1 VESVLKFDRRNRD
14 TYILPA
20 LLTCAFGLRV
30 YGIDWGLPAGYE
42 EATPFRKAWEMW
54 NWGLKRGVDLNPH
67 FFNYPSFTVY
77 LQFAMQGLLYI
88 AMTLTG
94 FVSSTIEFHAQYV
107 IDKTPYFVIGRLLN
121 VAFATATV
129 ALVFVFGRRTGGYAV
144 AIPSALWLAI
154 NTAHVS
160 RSQMIEVD
168 VPLAFFT
175 LLTLW
180 LLLEALDHPSLR
192 RYIYAGIAIG
202 IATSTKYTGV
212 LLGLSV
218 VAAYVISRRKFSQGS
233 WKRGATAIMA
243 AFLVAVAAFILTSPY
258 VLLDSD
264 TFLTHFAQESEHM
277 RLGHFGDDESPTWLH
292 YTRLITSEQLGWP
305 IFLLAIGG
313 ILYCIAI
320 QRKSWAVVACAFLV
334 PYCIG
339 VSTWEMRADRYL
351 LPVLP
356 LFCLFA
362 GHALAGVLRVPY
374 VSRWPSPAR
383 TILVGIIAVGLAVPI
398 FKMYPD
404 HLRRLRPNTRTV
416 AGQWFLDNVPSGSF
430 IVTEHYGPNF
440 PVRLVE
446 LEPEV
451 RSEIEKRL
459 DYSHYA
465 VQQIP
470 MVQVRPEIT
479 GFFYD
484 LSLYRDADY
493 VITTSAVRSRYL
505 GNTQRFA
512 RQAVFYEQL
521 ENTYQIVR
529 RFSPDESAGPVIT
542 VYQNPIHEAHFGDRK
557 FVEGPPQVGS
567 RYGYSGAEATFYFW
581 FGFNYE
587 SYSFYQVAYECYRW
601 AMRYPEATSNL
612 SRSLVLGSARC
623 LVALDR
629 HDEALELVDRAIV
642 SAATSAD
649 RDYYKGIRERIT
661 INMD

>member
-1 VESVLKFDRRNRD
+1 M
-14 TYILPA
+14 ICA
-20 LLTCAFGLRV
+20 LGLRV

-42 EATPFRKAWEMW
+42 EATPFRKAWDMW
-54 NWGLKRGVDLNPH
+54 DWGLKRGVDLNPH

-77 LQFAMQGLLYI
+77 LQFAMQGVLYA
-88 AMTLTG
+88 AMTVSG
-94 FVSSTIEFHAQYV
+94 VVSSTIDFHAQYV
-107 IDKTPYFVIGRLLN
+107 LDKSPYFVFGRLLN

-129 ALVFVFGRRTGGYAV
+129 ALVFAFGRRTGGYAV
-144 AIPSALWLAI
+144 AIPSAFWLAI

-180 LLLEALDHPSLR
+180 FLLEALDHPSLR
-192 RYIYAGIAIG
+192 RYIYAGIAMG
-202 IATSTKYTGV
+202 LATSTKYTGA
-212 LLGLSV
+212 LLGLAV
-218 VAAYVISRRKFSQGS
+218 VAVYVISRRNISQER
-233 WKRGATAIMA
+233 WTRGAMV
-243 AFLVAVAAFILTSPY
+243 FVVVFAVALAVFTLTSPY
-258 VLLDSD
+258 VLLDFN
-264 TFLTHFAQESEHM
+264 TFLTHFSEEREHM
-277 RLGHFGDDESPTWLH
+277 RLGHFGGDETPTWLY

-313 ILYCIAI
+313 IFYCLAV
-320 QRKSWAVVACAFLV
+320 QRKAWAVVACAFLV

-339 VSTWEMRADRYL
+339 VSTWEMKAGRYL

-356 LFCLFA
+356 VFCLFA
-362 GHALAGVLRVPY
+362 GHTAAAFLRVPY

-383 TILVGIIAVGLAVPI
+383 TILVGIIAIVLAIPI
-398 FKMYPD
+398 FKLYPD
-404 HLRRLRPNTRTV
+404 HLRRLRPDTRAV
-416 AGQWFLDNVPSGSF
+416 AGQWVRDNVPSGSY
-430 IVTEHYGPNF
+430 IVTEHYGPNL

-451 RSEIEKRL
+451 RSEIEKRS
-459 DYSHYA
+459 DYDHYA

-479 GFFYD
+479 GLFYD

-512 RQAVFYEQL
+512 RQAVFYERL
-521 ENTYQIVR
+521 ENNYQIAR

-542 VYQNPIHEAHFGDRK
+542 VYKNPNHKAPFGDRE

-567 RYGYSGAEATFYFW
+567 SYGYSEAEANFYFW

-601 AMRYPEATSNL
+601 AMRYPATTSDL

-623 LVALDR
+623 LVAMNR